1 MADEPAAPEDEAATP
16 AEAEVPEATE
26 TEATTETTTETE
38 AETDDGVVNVTPVA
52 KPARSRVVMVALI
65 IALVVVLALGG
76 VVGWLGYRAYAAKQD
91 DQLRE
96 LIVSVGRQGAINLT
110 TIHFDEADK
119 DVQRIL
125 DSATDAFYDDF
136 AKRSQPFIEVVKQA
150 QSKSD
155 GQVTEAGLES
165 LTGTEGQVLV
175 AVTVTTSN
183 AGAPNQPPRS
193 WRMRLTVKKT
203 GDDQAKVS
211 KVEFVP

>member
-1 MADEPAAPEDEAATP
+1 MADEPAAPEGEVATP
-16 AEAEVPEATE
+16 DEVDEVE
-26 TEATTETTTETE
+26 ETTETSEDGPLVAPE
-38 AETDDGVVNVTPVA
+38 AKSKRPRGVV
-52 KPARSRVVMVALI
+52 VALI
-65 IALVVVLALGG
+65 AVTIVAVILGALT
-76 VVGWLGYRAYAAKQD
+76 GWLGYRWYEAKQAT
-91 DQLRE
+91 QLRE
-96 LIVSVGRQGAINLT
+96 LLVGVGRQGAINLT

-125 DSATDAFYDDF
+125 DSATDSFYDDF

-165 LTGTEGQVLV
+165 VSGTEGQVLV

-183 AGAPNQPPRS
+183 AGAPNQPPRA

-203 GDDQAKVS
+203 GADEAKVS